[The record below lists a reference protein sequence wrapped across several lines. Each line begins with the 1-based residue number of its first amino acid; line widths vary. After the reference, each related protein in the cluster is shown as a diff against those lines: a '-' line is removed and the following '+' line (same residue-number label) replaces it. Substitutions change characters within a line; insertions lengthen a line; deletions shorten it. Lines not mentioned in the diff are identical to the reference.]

1 MKLVVTSMCAGA
13 VVFMLR
19 FLAALLREGKSRSPR
34 AVRVYFAKFNP
45 AKRRGELIIM
55 DSKNYVHKSAAGT
68 GKRAAFIAVA
78 AVILTLPLHGQQT
91 ANDAPAGASG
101 SANQQASAA
110 SQQRQQE
117 IVQELD
123 AMKKRIAQLEA
134 ALKQHEAAEQP
145 TTVVDTAKASTPV
158 LPPTAA
164 VANAAPP
171 EAENL
176 LPQTAS
182 PEKPAKAEPFAFAD
196 WTWLNGNARTK
207 TPAFDSKFFTPEIRA
222 DIDYVYD
229 LNHPKDDTIGGSS
242 EVFRSNE
249 VHVTQLGVGG
259 DFHYDNVRARLMT
272 QFGLY
277 SVTTP
282 RNDASPARGQ
292 WDLANAYRYVSEAYG
307 GYHFNALHGINV
319 DAGIFMSY
327 VGLFSYYN
335 FDNWAY
341 QPSYVSSNTPW
352 FFNGVR
358 VQIFPT
364 AHLKI
369 EPWFVNGWQAYGR
382 FNNRPGVGLQIL
394 WRPNGWLSILGN
406 QYALGEEALG
416 TPGRVRYHTDDSI
429 EVKYYDKPENFLDK
443 MAFSLTGDLG
453 CEYGGSGTFVSA
465 QGRTIHNNVNCH
477 HNTATSSKQTFAG
490 WMLYNRWWFKK
501 DLYGITLGGGAMA
514 NPGRYL
520 TLLPPINGA
529 DAITGSPYFTQNP
542 GDPYKAW
549 DASLTFDWMPRQ
561 YITFRAEYGYRH
573 ANVPYWT
580 GRGGI
585 TPGAST
591 TPSTVPNPSAGSVVG
606 STTFVPGPMLSATP
620 GFMCEAGTAGLCPD
634 LRKDKPS
641 LRYAIMVKF

>member
-1 MKLVVTSMCAGA
+1 MKLVFTFLCAGA

-19 FLAALLREGKSRSPR
+19 FLAALLREGKNVSPR
-34 AVRVYFAKFNP
+34 PVRVYYAKFNP
-45 AKRRGELIIM
+45 SRRRGELIAM
-55 DSKNYVHKSAAGT
+55 NSKNYVRKSAVET
-68 GKRAAFIAVA
+68 GKRAALIVVA
-78 AVILTLPLHGQQT
+78 AVLLTLPLHGQQT
-91 ANDAPAGASG
+91 ASDAPAGASG
-101 SANQQASAA
+101 SAGQEVSAANQQT
-110 SQQRQQE
+110 QRE
-117 IVQELD
+117 IVQELA
-123 AMKKRIAQLEA
+123 AMKKRIEQLEA
-134 ALKQHEAAEQP
+134 ALKQHETAEQP
-145 TTVVDTAKASTPV
+145 TTVVQTAKANTPASATV
-158 LPPTAA
+158 TNAGTA
-164 VANAAPP
+164 
-171 EAENL
+171 EAEAL
-176 LPQTAS
+176 LPQTGT

-382 FNNRPGVGLQIL
+382 FNNRPGVGGQIL

-406 QYALGEEALG
+406 QYALGEDALN

-429 EVKYYDKPENFLDK
+429 EVKYHDNPAKFLSK
-443 MAFSLTGDLG
+443 AAFSLTGDLG
-453 CEYGGSGTFVSA
+453 CEHGGGVSCFGNSA
-465 QGRTIHNNVNCH
+465 NGP
-477 HNTATSSKQTFAG
+477 KQDFLG
-490 WMLYNRWWFKK
+490 FMVYNRLWFHK
-501 DLYGITLGGGAMA
+501 DLYGFTLGGGKIN

-520 TLLPPINGA
+520 VLLPPINGA
-529 DAITGSPYFTQNP
+529 NAASGTPYFTENP

-549 DASLTFDWMPRQ
+549 DASATFDYMPSQ
-561 YITFRAEYGYRH
+561 YITFRWEFDHRAS
-573 ANVPYWT
+573 NVPYFS
-580 GRGGI
+580 GKGGI
-585 TPGAST
+585 TPPNGNTGA
-591 TPSTVPNPSAGSVVG
+591 PGSTVSGWA
-606 STTFVPGPMLSATP
+606 
-620 GFMCEAGTAGLCPD
+620 PD
-634 LRKDKPS
+634 LVRDENRLDLS
-641 LRYAIMVKF
+641 ILVKF